1 MEKDPEN
8 AQVTEE
14 SLRNLIREQKRM
26 NSEMLAELEQI
37 KAAPLPISHD
47 IQYIKV
53 LLDSSSTHILQDL
66 MHLSRQLPQQ
76 KKPVTTTAQNR

>member
-53 LLDSSSTHILQDL
+53 LLDSSTHILQDL
-66 MHLSRQLPQQ
+66 MHLSKQLPQQ
-76 KKPVTTTAQNR
+76 KKACNTTAQNR

>member
-37 KAAPLPISHD
+37 KANLSSHF
-47 IQYIKV
+47 
-53 LLDSSSTHILQDL
+53 
-66 MHLSRQLPQQ
+66 P
-76 KKPVTTTAQNR
+76 

>member
-1 MEKDPEN
+1 
-8 AQVTEE
+8 
-14 SLRNLIREQKRM
+14 
-26 NSEMLAELEQI
+26 MLAELEQI

-66 MHLSRQLPQQ
+66 MHLSKQLPRQ
-76 KKPVTTTAQNR
+76 KKSL

>member
-37 KAAPLPISHD
+37 KATPLPISHD
-47 IQYIKV
+47 IQYIK
-53 LLDSSSTHILQDL
+53 SACW
-66 MHLSRQLPQQ
+66 
-76 KKPVTTTAQNR
+76 TADRPIFCRT

>member
-1 MEKDPEN
+1 
-8 AQVTEE
+8 
-14 SLRNLIREQKRM
+14 
-26 NSEMLAELEQI
+26 
-37 KAAPLPISHD
+37 HD

-76 KKPVTTTAQNR
+76 KKACNTTAQNR

>member
-37 KAAPLPISHD
+37 KATPLPISHD

-53 LLDSSSTHILQDL
+53 VAGQQQ
-66 MHLSRQLPQQ
+66 HLYSAGLNAFKQTASPTE
-76 KKPVTTTAQNR
+76 KACNTTAQNR

>member
-47 IQYIKV
+47 IQYIKCCW
-53 LLDSSSTHILQDL
+53 
-66 MHLSRQLPQQ
+66 
-76 KKPVTTTAQNR
+76 TAAAPIFCRT

>member
-37 KAAPLPISHD
+37 KAPLFPFPMISN
-47 IQYIKV
+47 I
-53 LLDSSSTHILQDL
+53 
-66 MHLSRQLPQQ
+66 
-76 KKPVTTTAQNR
+76 

>member
-1 MEKDPEN
+1 MQGGHTMEKDPGN
-8 AQVTEE
+8 DQVTEE
-14 SLRNLIREQKRM
+14 SLRKLIREQKRM

-76 KKPVTTTAQNR
+76 KKSL

>member
-26 NSEMLAELEQI
+26 NSEMLAELE
-37 KAAPLPISHD
+37 
-47 IQYIKV
+47 
-53 LLDSSSTHILQDL
+53 
-66 MHLSRQLPQQ
+66 
-76 KKPVTTTAQNR
+76 